1 MYTKSYLLAALA
13 AAASASAAV
22 VSRANPFASTGS
34 SSLPI
39 IDLDYSKIQAY
50 EVVNSTSG
58 DYYVFKNIRFAA
70 PPVGSL
76 RWAEPEDP
84 LVETVVNNG

>member
-1 MYTKSYLLAALA
+1 MISTTYLVAALA

-22 VSRANPFASTGS
+22 VARANPFASTGA

-39 IDLDYSKIQAY
+39 IDLDYSQIQAY
-50 EVVNSTSG
+50 EIVNSTSG

-70 PPVGSL
+70 PPVDSL
-76 RWAEPEDP
+76 RWAAPQDP